1 MTDEIFMFRA
11 LELAQLGMGQ
21 VSPNPMVGCVIVH
34 NGLII
39 GEGWHQQF
47 GKEHAEVN
55 AIKSVKD
62 RSLLPQSTAYVT
74 LEPCSHFGKTP
85 PCADLLIKERIAKVY
100 ICNQDPNPSVNGNG
114 IQKLKDAGVEVNT
127 GLLAEHGR
135 ELNKRFFKVQ
145 EKKQPYIILKWAES
159 ADGFVALDNG
169 EPTKISG
176 LYAQMH
182 SHKLRAQEDAILVG
196 SQTIINDNPT
206 LSTRNWSGK
215 NPIRLA
221 LFPTY
226 NSNISLNILDDTTKT
241 IVFSH
246 SDCVSKN
253 NIEHIRLDANIS
265 VVRQILD
272 ALTTRNIQSLVV
284 EGGPRLHKLFIEAN
298 AYDQIR
304 LFKSK
309 KLVLGHGL
317 SAVQMPLNL
326 IETLNLDLKT
336 DYLRIFSRQFQPN

>member
-1 MTDEIFMFRA
+1 MSRA
-11 LELAQLGMGQ
+11 LELARLGMGQ

-39 GEGWHQQF
+39 GEGWHQEF

-62 RSLLPQSTAYVT
+62 RSLLPESTAYVT

-85 PCADLLIKERIAKVY
+85 PCADILIKERIAKVH

-135 ELNKRFFKVQ
+135 ELNKRFFKFQ

-169 EPTKISG
+169 EPAKISG
-176 LYAQMH
+176 IYAQMH

-206 LSTRNWSGK
+206 LSTRNWAGK

-221 LFPTY
+221 LFPTF

-241 IVFSH
+241 IVFSQ

-272 ALTTRNIQSLVV
+272 ALTTRKIQSLVV
-284 EGGPRLHKLFIEAN
+284 EGGPRLHKLFIDAN

-309 KLVLGHGL
+309 KLVLGHGV

-326 IETLNLDLKT
+326 IETLNLDLKI